1 MENKV
6 TYQARQSGKILLNA
20 NESGENL
27 SAEMMEKAVEAIRT
41 TVFNRYPENT
51 QVKLREAY
59 ASVIGVNADQ
69 IIAGNGSDQLLG
81 YLIGKLA
88 GVQGTV
94 YTFDPD
100 FSMYDYYASSY
111 GSQVIKYPCDEDGS
125 LDIDSFIRYG
135 NDQKADLVIFSNP
148 NNPSGHCLSIEEVEQ
163 VILGFEGTPVIVDEA
178 YIEFADETSA
188 VSLIEK
194 YPQLYVTRT
203 LSKAYGL
210 AGMRVGFAIGQKQNM
225 DGLREGYVP
234 YALSTPAME
243 IACAVLSDTGDVKRR
258 IDEVKTERQKML
270 EVMKQMKCLTVY
282 DSQANFIYGRTEE
295 RDRLCAILDEEGIVI
310 RLYKDGETFRITVST
325 QMENSLL
332 LQALQRFEGEGQ

>member
-6 TYQARQSGKILLNA
+6 TYQARQSGKIMLNA

-59 ASVIGVNADQ
+59 ASVIGVNADH

-332 LQALQRFEGEGQ
+332 IQALQRFEGEGQ

>member
-6 TYQARQSGKILLNA
+6 TYQARQSGKIMLNA

-88 GVQGTV
+88 GVQGPV

>member
-6 TYQARQSGKILLNA
+6 TYQARQSGKIMLNA

-194 YPQLYVTRT
+194 YPKLYVTRT

>member
-6 TYQARQSGKILLNA
+6 TYQARQSGKIMLNA

-59 ASVIGVNADQ
+59 ASVIGVNADH

>member
-27 SAEMMEKAVEAIRT
+27 SAEMMEKVIEAVKNTA
-41 TVFNRYPENT
+41 FNRYPENT
-51 QVKLREAY
+51 QKKLREAY
-59 ASVIGVNADQ
+59 AAVAGVNADQ

-88 GVQGTV
+88 GVEGTI

-148 NNPSGHCLSIEEVEQ
+148 NNPSCHCRSMEEVET
-163 VILGFEGTPVIVDEA
+163 VIQGFDGTPVIVDEA

-188 VSLIEK
+188 VALIEK

-210 AGMRVGFAIGQKQNM
+210 AGMRVGFAIGQKKNM
-225 DGLREGYVP
+225 DALREGYVP

-243 IACAVLSDTGDVKRR
+243 IACAVLSDPDAVQKR
-258 IDEVKTERQKML
+258 IEEVKVERKKML
-270 EVMKQMKCLTVY
+270 EALKKMKHLTVY
-282 DSQANFIYGRTEE
+282 DSQANFSYGRTEQ
-295 RDRLCAILDEEGIVI
+295 RKRLCAILEEEGIVI
-310 RLYKDGETFRITVST
+310 RLYGDGNTFRITVST
-325 QMENSLL
+325 SQENSLL
-332 LQALQRFEGEGQ
+332 MEAFHRFEGEKQ